1 MIDPFG
7 EGEAPAEP
15 VISAARREARPPDRN
30 VAPEAAEGIIDKT
43 PEASMSSDDRF
54 LSERYPRSSA
64 YHPEWVVKNGMT
76 AANTLWL
83 TEWLAGANG
92 PAARNEGS

>member
-30 VAPEAAEGIIDKT
+30 VAPEAAEGI
-43 PEASMSSDDRF
+43 ACRRAGSSVSVEEGRTCQHR
-54 LSERYPRSSA
+54 LPLIPSLSSA
-64 YHPEWVVKNGMT
+64 SGAFLPTAPWGIRT
-76 AANTLWL
+76 AAL
-83 TEWLAGANG
+83 
-92 PAARNEGS
+92 PCS